1 MRGTSIRW
9 SDWAVLATL
18 AVWACLIGWEGYRRG
33 VTVGTLTLGGTA
45 LLMFVILGSPWSL
58 GAGPARWNAPALLVA
73 ACCFLLGWVSD
84 LLLAMAVAWSS
95 LLWAWLDGRLNQESN
110 PRIFRLLILTLF
122 VFPWVDTDLKPVSWW
137 LRVTSAAASQAVLT
151 QAGLPTTRDGTGLS
165 VAGRLVEVNEQC
177 DGRETL
183 HAMLIVGLAAATVYL
198 GTTRPIWPWLAP
210 LLALAWVA
218 NTLRVLLVCLGA
230 VWFEE
235 ERYRTWLH
243 DWGGWLVVALMLG
256 LCLCCFSLWNRF
268 RARGTPPLPSADE
281 AGTPPHSED
290 TAVPREE
297 AAHVVLAVRP
307 RGDLCK
313 TDSLRHTGLW
323 LLLIACVVLG
333 VLWRAFPPS
342 SAYERLQCLPQATPA
357 GQGRDVPLTESER
370 RWLGS
375 AMAIKRIY
383 RMNGREYLVTAIDGT
398 ANRHAVHD
406 PSYCWTVT
414 ESADLPIC
422 GGHARSL
429 RAVENGSDKEVLYWF
444 SDGTTRHTSPLR
456 CLVQTSLRRVT
467 FGWSGQEP
475 VLVLIEPVHAGQVN
489 WFRVLDGASWL
500 MEL

>member
-45 LLMFVILGSPWSL
+45 LFMFVILGSPWSL
-58 GAGPARWNAPALLVA
+58 GAGPARWNVPALLVA

-268 RARGTPPLPSADE
+268 RARGTPPAPSADE
-281 AGTPPHSED
+281 AGTPSHSVD
-290 TAVPREE
+290 TAAEMGWSKLGNGELISAAEENGFSLMLTTDQNLCYQQNLSSREIGII
-297 AAHVVLAVRP
+297 VL
-307 RGDLCK
+307 K
-313 TDSLRHTGLW
+313 TTSWLR
-323 LLLIACVVLG
+323 I
-333 VLWRAFPPS
+333 RNKID
-342 SAYERLQCLPQATPA
+342 
-357 GQGRDVPLTESER
+357 DV
-370 RWLGS
+370 
-375 AMAIKRIY
+375 IH
-383 RMNGREYLVTAIDGT
+383 AID
-398 ANRHAVHD
+398 HF
-406 PSYCWTVT
+406 T
-414 ESADLPIC
+414 E
-422 GGHARSL
+422 GGY
-429 RAVENGSDKEVLYWF
+429 VEVS
-444 SDGTTRHTSPLR
+444 
-456 CLVQTSLRRVT
+456 
-467 FGWSGQEP
+467 
-475 VLVLIEPVHAGQVN
+475 I
-489 WFRVLDGASWL
+489 
-500 MEL
+500 